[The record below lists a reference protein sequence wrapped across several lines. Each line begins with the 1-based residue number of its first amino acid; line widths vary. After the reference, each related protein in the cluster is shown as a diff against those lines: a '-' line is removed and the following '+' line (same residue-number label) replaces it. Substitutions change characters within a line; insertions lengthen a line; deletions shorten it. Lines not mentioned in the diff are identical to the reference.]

1 MEAALPV
8 VSEQLTANALAPDSE
23 NCFKTR
29 ASGARRCDTEPSEAC
44 PELTPGDCSFSFAYA
59 ADNPTLY
66 SCTVP
71 MCTRDISLLYSC
83 STGALYYCGLL
94 LGAPA
99 STLLG

>member
-8 VSEQLTANALAPDSE
+8 VSEPLTANALAPDSE
-23 NCFKTR
+23 NCFNTR

-66 SCTVP
+66 
-71 MCTRDISLLYSC
+71 TRQSMDSLLTVIQSQLAGD
-83 STGALYYCGLL
+83 SFFHHLVDNHFAGT
-94 LGAPA
+94 
-99 STLLG
+99 